1 MIRFAQSIINPG
13 FAINLIG
20 AVFVN
25 LLIPYFAKQKGKGR
39 F

>member
-20 AVFVN
+20 TILEN
-25 LLIPYFAKQKGKGR
+25 RLIPYFAKQKG
-39 F
+39 